1 LLASLR
7 CSLVHPASYMLDLG
21 QRMCPGFGG
30 VAGCEDEAS
39 FWAVCESVL
48 APQTLKILSRIR
60 CVFDLVD
67 VN

>member
-7 CSLVHPASYMLDLG
+7 YSLVHPASYMLDLG

-30 VAGCEDEAS
+30 EGGCEDEVS
-39 FWAVCESVL
+39 FWAVCEPVL
-48 APQTLKILSRIR
+48 VPQTLKTLSQIR
-60 CVFDLVD
+60 CVFDPVD